1 MILFTAF
8 LTIRQNGIHQL
19 RTRIHSTT
27 SRRGSRSQRT
37 ATAIKLHR
45 RRHQD
50 ALDWREHIRLRPG
63 MYIGSL
69 GDGSQ
74 SDDGVYVLLKEV
86 LDNAIDE
93 YMMGFGKHIEVTV
106 TDDHHCKGLRT
117 RHTAGQNRRCQLK
130 DEYRSEI

>member
-1 MILFTAF
+1 MASTNSEQEY
-8 LTIRQNGIHQL
+8 TPQL
-19 RTRIHSTT
+19 PDEAPEANEPQLPSNYT
-27 SRRGSRSQRT
+27 GDD
-37 ATAIKLHR
+37 IKT
-45 RRHQD
+45 
-50 ALDWREHIRLRPG
+50 LDWREHIRLRPG

-106 TDDHHCKGLRT
+106 TDTTITVRDFRT

>member
-1 MILFTAF
+1 MASTNSEQEYTPQLPDEAPKPTN
-8 LTIRQNGIHQL
+8 RNCHQ
-19 RTRIHSTT
+19 TTPATT
-27 SRRGSRSQRT
+27 SKT
-37 ATAIKLHR
+37 
-45 RRHQD
+45 
-50 ALDWREHIRLRPG
+50 LDWREHIRLRPG

-93 YMMGFGKHIEVTV
+93 YMMGFRKAYRSDCYRH
-106 TDDHHCKGLRT
+106 DHHCKGLRT